1 MFAGSENVAKYIN
14 HDIDGWSLKAK
25 CLYNSELF
33 ADNNM
38 NKEKKE
44 HIICKNWLGWLL
56 YFPVI
61 FKLLLWQCLSL
72 LNAMIRENIRIN
84 TWEK

>member
-44 HIICKNWLGWLL
+44 HIICKN
-56 YFPVI
+56 
-61 FKLLLWQCLSL
+61 
-72 LNAMIRENIRIN
+72 
-84 TWEK
+84 